1 MQEAVSSGNAPVPG
15 CWCVLTFCRSGEGE
29 VRPDQDVF
37 QRGGDSLVP
46 ASGCPSGI
54 LGVLHTDRHVV
65 NLPSC
70 PSLSVSPTVTV
81 KQTESDIYL
90 NPEKHP
96 TTRGFFL
103 PPLPAPSM
111 SPRRHFSSPLLFCQL
126 IGCFLSRGVGCIFYE
141 MAAGR
146 PLFPGST
153 VEDELH
159 LIFRLLGENPIL
171 NAIVMVTLAGSRLT
185 VSYWTVATSGT
196 PTEESWP
203 GISTIEEF
211 KSYNFPKYKPQ
222 PLINH
227 APRYTLLLLL
237 VLCLFISRYARP
249 GWFEC
254 VQWCAFLSARLAISG
269 RKSCRTLEPA
279 VRFLPPMSPPHSH
292 QPFLL
297 VDTELLLFSSPSGW
311 TAKVSSCCW
320 RSSE

>member
-1 MQEAVSSGNAPVPG
+1 MQGAVSDGNAPVPG
-15 CWCVLTFCRSGEGE
+15 CWCVLTFCRSGEGK

-46 ASGCPSGI
+46 ASGCPPRI
-54 LGVLHTDRHVV
+54 LGVLHTDRYVV

-81 KQTESDIYL
+81 KQTESDIHL

-96 TTRGFFL
+96 TTRCFFL
-103 PPLPAPSM
+103 PPLPAPTM
-111 SPRRHFSSPLLFCQL
+111 SPQWHFSSPLLFCQL
-126 IGCFLSRGVGCIFYE
+126 IGCLFSRGVGCIFYE

-159 LIFRLLGENPIL
+159 LIFRLLGEDPIL
-171 NAIVMVTLAGSRLT
+171 NAIVMVTLAGSHLT
-185 VSYWTVATSGT
+185 ASDWTVATSGT
-196 PTEESWP
+196 PTEEKWP

-237 VLCLFISRYARP
+237 LVLCSFISRHAP
-249 GWFEC
+249 PAGLN
-254 VQWCAFLSARLAISG
+254 AFSDVVHFWVRVWPFQAG
-269 RKSCRTLEPA
+269 NPA
-279 VRFLPPMSPPHSH
+279 EH
-292 QPFLL
+292 
-297 VDTELLLFSSPSGW
+297 
-311 TAKVSSCCW
+311 
-320 RSSE
+320 